1 MRQKQP
7 NSKHCFVCGVEN
19 KSGLN
24 LAFYDTAPGHVEARW
39 NARSDFQGFP
49 GIVHGGI
56 IAAALDEAATRTVFG
71 ANRSAR
77 LVVTAS
83 LEIRYRRPVPINTEL
98 MITGSFKEDKGEII
112 LAESKIQDQDGQILA
127 TANAVLVE
135 TPSHLTKTLEL
146 SPDEWKVYPDGAE
159 E

>member
-19 KSGLN
+19 RSGVN
-24 LAFYDTAPGHVEARW
+24 LSFYDSAPGCVEAKWTPR
-39 NARSDFQGFP
+39 AQFQGFP

-56 IAAALDEAATRTVFG
+56 IAAALDEAATRTVLG
-71 ANRSAR
+71 ANGSTR

-83 LEIRYRRPVPINTEL
+83 LEVRFRKPVPLNAEVI
-98 MITGSFKEDKGEII
+98 ITGRLKEDKGEII
-112 LAESKIQDQDGQILA
+112 LAASKIEDQNGQILA
-127 TANAVLVE
+127 TANAVMVE
-135 TPSHLTKTLEL
+135 TPADLAHKLEMT
-146 SPDEWKVYPDGAE
+146 PDDWKVYPDGVE